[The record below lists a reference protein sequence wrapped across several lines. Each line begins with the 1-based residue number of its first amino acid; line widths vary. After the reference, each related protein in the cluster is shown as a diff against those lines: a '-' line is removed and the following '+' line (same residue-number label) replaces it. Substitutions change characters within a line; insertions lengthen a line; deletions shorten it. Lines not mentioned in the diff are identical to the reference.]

1 MGCLEKSKGPERPN
15 NEITVT
21 DKNILNVDLK
31 ELPKE
36 ELLCPK
42 CGKVPEILY
51 VHNDN
56 GYIDLKCKSHGKISM
71 KIQEYYEELNKSLFK
86 PKCFICEKSQKDLEK
101 IDKDK
106 VIYYCYECKKDICQI
121 CMFDFEREE
130 VKALKHRSTHI
141 DTCIEVKGKNNKCLQ
156 HYNEEITEYCVNCE
170 ENICPKERSSRH
182 ASHKLIKIEDYL
194 EKAEKYCKIIS
205 SKNKYL
211 EQIIAFNKKII
222 NNFINYH
229 NNFFNVK
236 SMINVGKSLDVQF
249 KRNSEEIESFVKE
262 LTNKKNEHEN
272 AKEALKKEGIHLD
285 GEEKRLYLNKLE
297 DKRNV
302 GETRIVGNYELDLIS
317 KINFVTLKE
326 IHLSGNKISD
336 INCLEH
342 MKLPYIEF
350 IDLSF
355 NSISRID
362 CFNNMILPYLEWID
376 LSNNKI
382 QDISPLTKLKETL
395 KRIYLQ
401 NNQIKDIKTF
411 LDFDFPELEKLRIDS
426 ENLIEKESN
435 HFSGLKKKYGEEKL
449 IYNEY
454 GIKEFLKMY
463 NINHDYSIRINGQVF
478 ESEKKNIKDKIEE
491 SDKDIDKIVI
501 NDLNSEENQINLL
514 IKDLYSI
521 IPKDNKIRKL
531 GLQNNKIKD
540 ISLISRLYLP
550 YLEVLDLSVNNLTN
564 LNFLNEINFK
574 NIKYLFL
581 DNNKINN
588 VIPLDNYI
596 EKMKKYFENVNSDNS
611 ISNKPKPTKL
621 KLEVISLCDNC
632 FLIKEDG
639 KGKPKDNN
647 KEGND
652 NKEDK
657 GKKIIV
663 VDKEIKQYIENWKN
677 SGITLDIRNEENE

>member
-1 MGCLEKSKGPERPN
+1 MGCLAKSKRPETPII
-15 NEITVT
+15 NEEDEKIFKA
-21 DKNILNVDLK
+21 DLND
-31 ELPKE
+31 LPKE
-36 ELLCPK
+36 ELLCPE
-42 CGKVPEILY
+42 CGKVPEILN
-51 VHNDN
+51 VHTDN
-56 GYIDLKCKSHGKISM
+56 GYIELKCKSHGKISM
-71 KIQEYYEELNKSLFK
+71 EIQEYYKKLDESSFKLKCLLCNKSQ
-86 PKCFICEKSQKDLEK
+86 IDLEK
-101 IDKDK
+101 IGNKLFYWYDCEQDL
-106 VIYYCYECKKDICQI
+106 CENCKKD
-121 CMFDFEREE
+121 FENKEGP
-130 VKALKHRSTHI
+130 KLKHKSNNS
-141 DTCIEVKGKNNKCLQ
+141 DYYIEAKEKYNKCLQ
-156 HYNEEITEYCVNCE
+156 HYNEEITEYCVDCE
-170 ENICPKERSSRH
+170 ENICLKERSSRH
-182 ASHKLIKIEDYL
+182 PNHNIIKIKDYL
-194 EKAEKYCKIIS
+194 EEAEKYSDIFEK
-205 SKNKYL
+205 KNKYL
-211 EQIIAFNKKII
+211 EQIIASNKEII

-229 NNFFNVK
+229 NNYFYVK
-236 SMINVGKSLDVQF
+236 SVINVGKYLEEQF
-249 KRNSEEIESFVKE
+249 KRNSDEIESFVEE
-262 LTNKKNEHEN
+262 LKKKKNKHKN
-272 AKEALKKEGIHLD
+272 AVKALKDKDIYLD
-285 GEEKRLYLNKLE
+285 GTEKKLYLNKLQ
-297 DKRNV
+297 D
-302 GETRIVGNYELDLIS
+302 TRIIGNDELDLIS

-411 LDFDFPELEKLRIDS
+411 LDFDFPEIEKLRIDS

-435 HFSGLKKKYGEEKL
+435 DFSGLKKKYGKEKI

-454 GIKEFLKMY
+454 GIKEFLKKY
-463 NINHDYSIRINGQVF
+463 NINHDYSIRIKGQVF
-478 ESEKKNIKDKIEE
+478 ESETKTIKDKIEE
-491 SDKDIDKIVI
+491 SDETKDIDKIVI
-501 NDLNSEENQINLL
+501 NDLDLDENQFNLL

-550 YLEVLDLSVNNLTN
+550 FLEVLDLSVNNLTN

-611 ISNKPKPTKL
+611 ISNIPKPTKL
-621 KLEVISLCDNC
+621 KLELISLCDYC
-632 FLIKEDG
+632 FLIKEG
-639 KGKPKDNN
+639 EKGKPKENN
-647 KEGND
+647 KDGND

-663 VDKEIKQYIENWKN
+663 VDKEIKQYVENWKN

>member
-1 MGCLEKSKGPERPN
+1 
-15 NEITVT
+15 
-21 DKNILNVDLK
+21 
-31 ELPKE
+31 
-36 ELLCPK
+36 
-42 CGKVPEILY
+42 
-51 VHNDN
+51 
-56 GYIDLKCKSHGKISM
+56 
-71 KIQEYYEELNKSLFK
+71 
-86 PKCFICEKSQKDLEK
+86 
-101 IDKDK
+101 
-106 VIYYCYECKKDICQI
+106 
-121 CMFDFEREE
+121 
-130 VKALKHRSTHI
+130 
-141 DTCIEVKGKNNKCLQ
+141 
-156 HYNEEITEYCVNCE
+156 
-170 ENICPKERSSRH
+170 
-182 ASHKLIKIEDYL
+182 
-194 EKAEKYCKIIS
+194 
-205 SKNKYL
+205 
-211 EQIIAFNKKII
+211 
-222 NNFINYH
+222 
-229 NNFFNVK
+229 
-236 SMINVGKSLDVQF
+236 MINVGKYLEEQF
-249 KRNSEEIESFVKE
+249 KRNSDEIESFVEE
-262 LTNKKNEHEN
+262 LKKKKNKHKN
-272 AKEALKKEGIHLD
+272 AVKALKDKDIYLD
-285 GEEKRLYLNKLE
+285 GTEKKLYLNKLQ
-297 DKRNV
+297 D
-302 GETRIVGNYELDLIS
+302 TRIIGNDELDLIS

-326 IHLSGNKISD
+326 IHFSGNKISD

-411 LDFDFPELEKLRIDS
+411 LDFDFPEIEKLRIDS

-435 HFSGLKKKYGEEKL
+435 DFSGLKKKYGKEKI

-454 GIKEFLKMY
+454 GIKEFLKKY
-463 NINHDYSIRINGQVF
+463 NINHDYSIRIKGQVF
-478 ESEKKNIKDKIEE
+478 ESETKTIKDKIEE
-491 SDKDIDKIVI
+491 SDETKDIDKIVI
-501 NDLNSEENQINLL
+501 NDLDLDENQFNLL

-550 YLEVLDLSVNNLTN
+550 FLEVLDLSVNNLTN

-611 ISNKPKPTKL
+611 ISNIPKPTKL
-621 KLEVISLCDNC
+621 KLELISLCDYC
-632 FLIKEDG
+632 FLIKEG
-639 KGKPKDNN
+639 EKGKPKENN
-647 KEGND
+647 KDGND

-663 VDKEIKQYIENWKN
+663 VDKEIKQYVENWKN